1 MTWKYAWNDC
11 YAKYKKTK
19 SVNLL
24 RYWDVRQVT
33 REQWIFK
40 AEWECRN
47 N

>member
-24 RYWDVRQVT
+24 RYWDVRQVA